1 MYASSFR
8 MYEADEQLRLWLSL
22 GVILR
27 VALKMGLH
35 RDPSNFSFITP
46 FEAEMRRR
54 IWSNIYVFDVLTSF
68 AIGLPGMFPQ
78 IQSDVR
84 PPRNLLD
91 TDFGPESRE
100 LPPTRPSSELSPVSY
115 SIAKAAIVKIF
126 AKAADISHSVELP
139 DYAEVQKLSAE
150 LDFVHDNIKPPLKY
164 IPMQEWILDPP
175 PVIFNRFKLEIIY
188 QKSRCVLHRRYL
200 LHPLAGEAEQR
211 SRMECV
217 DAAMQILHHLEEIFL
232 ATQPGGQLS
241 TKPFFFSFRAND
253 DFLLAAMILCLE
265 LSNSAKYPDQKA
277 LDEKT
282 ISDMNTALE
291 KTYMIY
297 TTPSEHYTPPEKAVK
312 ALEIMMKKINSSDVP
327 SNGTYTDTADIFGLP
342 QTEYLA
348 SPDPTTS
355 DLFANN
361 TMIDPRFLSL
371 EPYDGNFSLGEN
383 LSWVSAHGVTRTNC
397 ILPKRQYNY
406 VLVWLVVRSYSGY
419 TSYGPSS
426 LPYSAVL

>member
-8 MYEADEQLRLWLSL
+8 MYEAEDQLRLWLSL

-35 RDPSNFSFITP
+35 RDASNFSFISP

-54 IWSNIYVFDVLTSF
+54 IWSNIYVFDVLVSF
-68 AIGLPGMFPQ
+68 AIGLPGMIRQ
-78 IQSDVR
+78 IQSDVKT
-84 PPRNLLD
+84 PRNLLD
-91 TDFGPESRE
+91 TDFGPESLE
-100 LPPTRPSSELSPVSY
+100 LPSSRPSSELSPVSY

-126 AKAADISHSVELP
+126 AKAADVSHSVELP

-150 LDFVHDNIKPPLKY
+150 LDLVHDNIKPPLKY
-164 IPMQEWILDPP
+164 IPMQEWITDPP

-200 LHPLAGEAEQR
+200 LHPPAGKAEQR
-211 SRMECV
+211 SRMECT
-217 DAAMQILHHLEEIFL
+217 DAAMKILNYLEDIFV

-241 TKPFFFSFRAND
+241 TMPFFFSARAND

-265 LSNSAKYPDQKA
+265 LTNSEKYPEQKA

-282 ISDMNTALE
+282 ISDMNTILE
-291 KTYMIY
+291 KTYRIY
-297 TTPSEHYTPPEKAVK
+297 NTPSEYYTPPEKAVK
-312 ALEIMMKKINSSDVP
+312 ALELMMRKINSSKNRP
-327 SNGTYTDTADIFGLP
+327 SNGNYTETADMFGIP

-348 SPDPTTS
+348 SPDAIMS

-361 TMIDPRFLSL
+361 AIVDPNLLSL
-371 EPYDGNFSLGEN
+371 EPYDGNFELGRN
-383 LSWVSAHGVTRTNC
+383 LDWVRNRRFLFTDALLLTFHRQFWTASFRHNQHRIPVT
-397 ILPKRQYNY
+397 
-406 VLVWLVVRSYSGY
+406 S
-419 TSYGPSS
+419 
-426 LPYSAVL
+426 

>member
-8 MYEADEQLRLWLSL
+8 MYEAEDQLRLWLSL

-35 RDPSNFSFITP
+35 RDASNFSFISP

-68 AIGLPGMFPQ
+68 AIGLPGMIRQ
-78 IQSDVR
+78 IQSDTKT
-84 PPRNLLD
+84 PRNLLD
-91 TDFGPESRE
+91 TDFGPESLE
-100 LPPTRPSSELSPVSY
+100 LPPSRPSSELSPVSY

-126 AKAADISHSVELP
+126 AKAADVSHSVEPP

-150 LDFVHDNIKPPLKY
+150 LDLVHENIKPPLNY
-164 IPMQEWILDPP
+164 TPMQEWILDPP

-200 LHPLAGEAEQR
+200 LHPPAGKAEQQ

-217 DAAMQILHHLEEIFL
+217 DAAMKILHHLEDIFV

-241 TKPFFFSFRAND
+241 TMPFFFSARAND

-265 LSNSAKYPDQKA
+265 LTNSEKYPEQKA

-282 ISDMNTALE
+282 ISDMNAVLE
-291 KTYMIY
+291 TTYRIY
-297 TTPSEHYTPPEKAVK
+297 KTPSEYYTPPEKAVK
-312 ALEIMMKKINSSDVP
+312 ALELMMRKINSSNRP
-327 SNGTYTDTADIFGLP
+327 SNGNYTETTDMFGIP

-348 SPDPTTS
+348 SPDPIML

-361 TMIDPRFLSL
+361 TIVDPNLLSP
-371 EPYDGNFSLGEN
+371 EPYDGNFELGGN
-383 LSWVSAHGVTRTNC
+383 LDWVRN
-397 ILPKRQYNY
+397 RNY
-406 VLVWLVVRSYSGY
+406 SPRF
-419 TSYGPSS
+419 SS
-426 LPYSAVL
+426 LVTDVSQTVLDSIIQT